1 MVGNPKP
8 QTFLSSIDIYVG
20 VRSCSPQVLVTTRI
34 LGLLIAP
41 SERPLKD
48 SYCKEGSPQPP
59 PKKGSHQNIPGAS
72 RRLCKALKVLKETP
86 AFPHE
91 IPAVWSTWGV
101 SPN

>member
-48 SYCKEGSPQPP
+48 SYCRRVPLSHP
-59 PKKGSHQNIPGAS
+59 PKRGLIKIFLGLPGGFV
-72 RRLCKALKVLKETP
+72 KQLK
-86 AFPHE
+86 F
-91 IPAVWSTWGV
+91 
-101 SPN
+101 